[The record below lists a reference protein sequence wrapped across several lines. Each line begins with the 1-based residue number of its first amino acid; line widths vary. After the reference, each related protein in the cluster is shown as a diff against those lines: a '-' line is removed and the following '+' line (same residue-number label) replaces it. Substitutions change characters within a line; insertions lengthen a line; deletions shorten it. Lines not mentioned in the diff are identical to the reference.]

1 MFVDRSIKNPSD
13 GEFNCEN
20 VPFKQGAEARLYR
33 CKYNNSNSIL
43 KERFKKTY
51 RHEILD
57 KKLIVERRKAEVK
70 GINRCKELG
79 ISVPEVYYVNEPNNF
94 IIMEDLTEKTMVM
107 KTYIENLRKSLSDD
121 ITKFETILKDLSQ
134 KLGIIIGKM
143 HEKNIIHGDLT
154 TSNLL
159 VSNIDIKNELF
170 TLESIYIIDF
180 GLTFMDKNASE
191 NKAVDLYVMERAL
204 KSTHHKLEFFFDSL
218 LEGYKSYNTELGK
231 KVLTKLDEIRLR
243 GRKRDMT
250 G

>member
-1 MFVDRSIKNPSD
+1 MFVDRNIKNPND
-13 GEFNCEN
+13 EEFCCES
-20 VPFKQGAEARLYR
+20 VPFKQGAEARLYH
-33 CKYNNSNSIL
+33 CKYNENKSIL

-51 RHEILD
+51 RHETLD

-70 GINRCKELG
+70 GINRCKDLG
-79 ISVPEVYYVNEPNNF
+79 ISVPEIYYVNEPSNF

-107 KTYIENLRKSLSDD
+107 KTYIENLRENLFND
-121 ITKFETILKDLSQ
+121 ITKFEGILKDLSK
-134 KLGIIIGKM
+134 KLGIILGKM

-159 VSNIDIKNELF
+159 VSNIDINNELF
-170 TLESIYIIDF
+170 TLEGIYIIDF
-180 GLTFMDKNASE
+180 GLTFMDKNSAE

-218 LEGYKSYNTELGK
+218 LDGYKSYNAEFGK